1 MAKPLQVE
9 LTESERMELE
19 QLRDHSPKAYLRE
32 RAAAILKLAEGL
44 SGREV
49 AHHGLLKRR
58 KHQTVCGWVQRYRDE
73 GVEGLIIRQGRGR
86 KAAFSPSASR

>member
-9 LTESERMELE
+9 LTESEQMELE
-19 QLRDHSPKAYLRE
+19 QLRDHSAKAYLRE
-32 RAAAILKLAEGL
+32 RAAAILKLAAGL

-58 KHQTVCGWVQRYRDE
+58 KHQTVCGWVQRYQAE
-73 GVEGLIIRQGRGR
+73 GVAGLIIRRGRGR
-86 KAAFSPSASR
+86 KAAFSP